1 MVLDAFIAC
10 RRAAPCTLAAL
21 LLVGCADER
30 EIAEKE
36 LTGAVA
42 VKAVAVVQQD
52 VPRTTVQPAT
62 VHAYYEAEI
71 HARATGYIK
80 ELQADIGD
88 YVDAGAVLAV
98 IDVPEMQKQHETIE
112 ARIARFE
119 AEQQRAEAGVELAS
133 ANVRSVEAKLDQ
145 AKSELN
151 RADASLVAAEAE
163 FKRTQDLVERQS
175 LERRMLD
182 EVRKKRDSQ
191 LANKEAV
198 SSAITAAE
206 ADVAVSKAQQVSAEA
221 DVRAAESETAIA
233 RRQLEE
239 LEVLIEYAELKAP
252 FAGVVTRRTVDPG
265 DLVRQDSPDRGALFV
280 VSHIEKVRVRMPV
293 PEADAASVNVGDAV
307 SLRFPSFPNE
317 DALTATVSRVSGSLD
332 PSTRTMLVEAEL
344 PNPQQKLLP
353 GMFGQATITLATK
366 TAANMLPARAVRFD
380 ESGNAYV
387 YVLGQDETV
396 SVVDVTTGMDDGRSI
411 EILAGVTAGQKV
423 VDANL
428 KRLVDGQRVKLLN
441 R

>member
-1 MVLDAFIAC
+1 MSLGRQFS
-10 RRAAPCTLAAL
+10 RL
-21 LLVGCADER
+21 
-30 EIAEKE
+30 
-36 LTGAVA
+36 
-42 VKAVAVVQQD
+42 
-52 VPRTTVQPAT
+52 T

-71 HARATGYIK
+71 QARATGYIK

-145 AKSELN
+145 ARSELN

-206 ADVAVSKAQQVSAEA
+206 ADVAVSKAQQASAEA

-332 PSTRTMLVEAEL
+332 PSTRTMLVEAGVAQPTAETSARHVWSSDDHIGDQ
-344 PNPQQKLLP
+344 N
-353 GMFGQATITLATK
+353 GGQYV
-366 TAANMLPARAVRFD
+366 ARAGLFVLMNLVTPMSMCLGKTKRFQ
-380 ESGNAYV
+380 SWTSRPAWTMVGR
-387 YVLGQDETV
+387 LKSWRV
-396 SVVDVTTGMDDGRSI
+396 SRQG
-411 EILAGVTAGQKV
+411 
-423 VDANL
+423 
-428 KRLVDGQRVKLLN
+428 KRWSTRT
-441 R
+441 